1 MIINTDINILG
12 GLPDWKLIYVF
23 LNEDLKSIRAAG
35 GTRSVTTIKTD
46 RSVMRFEK
54 AITNTLLK
62 FKNEDVESLFRS
74 IIESEEISADSL
86 LFIFWNASLNND
98 LLHYLNDKVFFPALY
113 SGRVSI
119 KTDEASACI
128 KELKQKENDLQK
140 WSDVTVNTTA
150 SKYLT
155 LLKKFRLMDGAAN
168 KTINHPNVNDKMFVF
183 FIYWLVSVS
192 DASNILI
199 SPWIQYSFSEKQIF
213 IQRVMQKKFSKFF
226 NIQYTGDKLS
236 VDPLISYKEIYNYAN

>member
-23 LNEDLKSIRAAG
+23 LNEDLKTIRAAG

-62 FKNEDVESLFRS
+62 FINENIESLFRS
-74 IIESEEISADSL
+74 IIMAEEISADSL
-86 LFIFWNASLNND
+86 LFIFWNASSNNE
-98 LLHYLNDKVFFPALY
+98 LLHYMNEKVFFPALY
-113 SGRVSI
+113 SGRVSV
-119 KTDEASACI
+119 KRDEASACI
-128 KELKQKENDLQK
+128 RELKQTESDLKK
-140 WSDVTVNTTA
+140 WSEVTVNTTA

-155 LLKKFRLMDGAAN
+155 LLKKFGLMEGSLN
-168 KTINHPNVNDKMFVF
+168 KTINHLNVNDKMFVL

-192 DASNILI
+192 EVSNILN
-199 SPWIQYSFSEKQIF
+199 SPWIQYGFCEKQIF
-213 IQRVMQKKFSKFF
+213 IQRIMQKKFSKFF
-226 NIQYTGDKLS
+226 NILYTGDKLS
-236 VDPLISYKEIYNYAN
+236 VEPLISYKDIYSHAS

>member
-23 LNEDLKSIRAAG
+23 LNDDFKSIRAAAG
-35 GTRSVTTIKTD
+35 ARSVTTIKTD
-46 RSVMRFEK
+46 RSVERFEK

-74 IIESEEISADSL
+74 IIKSEEISADSL

-98 LLHYLNDKVFFPALY
+98 LLHYINDKLFFPALY

-119 KTDEASACI
+119 KMDEAAACI
-128 KELKQKENDLQK
+128 KELKQTESDLKK

-155 LLKKFRLMDGAAN
+155 LLKKFGLLEGSVN
-168 KTINHPNVNDKMFVF
+168 KTINHHNVNDKMFVVF
-183 FIYWLVSVS
+183 VYWLVSVS
-192 DASNILI
+192 EASNLLI
-199 SPWIQYSFSEKQIF
+199 SPLLNYGFTERQIF
-213 IQRVMQKKFSKFF
+213 IQRVMQKRFSKFF
-226 NIQYTGDKLS
+226 NILYTGDNLS
-236 VDPLISYKEIYNYAN
+236 VEPLISYKEIYNYAS